1 MDLAIQTPQQV
12 TDLGWL
18 GDLWEA
24 ADELGYRAAFTFDH
38 LVPLYP
44 GERPGS
50 EHGGPRTG
58 AQLDGWLTATALAGR
73 TRRLHVGTLV
83 SGVTYRHPFVLAKQA
98 VTLDRITSGRA
109 ILGVGAGW
117 HQAEHDMVG
126 LPFPSPGVR
135 VRLLA
140 ETLEAFRRLCGPGPV
155 TFHGEHVRLTDALF
169 EPKPVRPSG
178 IPVLVGGSGPAVMR
192 VAARYGQYYNGFWT
206 PEEWPSVHD
215 RLDAELASEGRDASS
230 LARTGYTFG
239 DLSGSRT
246 AADELVTRTVRTR
259 GGDPDSVRSRLLIG
273 DEEHLTGVLR
283 RYRDAGLRMLVV
295 SLESGTTPDH
305 LARLAR
311 AAEPLAEEALA

>member
-1 MDLAIQTPQQV
+1 MDLAIQTPQQA
-12 TDLGWL
+12 TDLGRL
-18 GDLWEA
+18 GELWEA

-50 EHGGPRTG
+50 THEGPRTG

-73 TRRLHVGTLV
+73 TRRLQVGTLV

-98 VTLDRITSGRA
+98 VTLDRVTSGRA

-117 HQAEHDMVG
+117 HQPEHDMVG
-126 LPFPSPGVR
+126 LPFPPPSAR

-140 ETLEAFRRLCGPGPV
+140 ETLEAFRLLCGPDPV
-155 TFHGEHVRLTDALF
+155 TFHGVHVHLTEALF

-192 VAARYGQYYNGFWT
+192 VAAQYGQYYNGFWT
-206 PEEWPSVHD
+206 PEDWPSVHE
-215 RLDAELASEGRDASS
+215 RLDRRLVSVGREPSS
-230 LARTGYTFG
+230 LHRTGYTFG
-239 DLSGSRT
+239 ELSGDLR
-246 AADELVTRTVRTR
+246 AGDELVARTARTR
-259 GGDPDSVRSRLLIG
+259 GGDPASVRSRLLVG
-273 DEEHLTGVLR
+273 DEDHLTDVLR

-295 SLESGTTPDH
+295 SLEDGTTPEH

-311 AAEPLAEEALA
+311 AARPLAEEATR

>member
-1 MDLAIQTPQQV
+1 MDLAIQTPQQ
-12 TDLGWL
+12 TADLGRL
-18 GDLWEA
+18 GELWEA

-50 EHGGPRTG
+50 EHEGPRTG
-58 AQLDGWLTATALAGR
+58 AQLDGWLTAAALAGR

-109 ILGVGAGW
+109 VLGVGAGW
-117 HQAEHDMVG
+117 HRAEHDMVG
-126 LPFPSPGVR
+126 LPFPPPGVR

-140 ETLEAFRRLCGPGPV
+140 ETLEVFRRLCGPEPV

-178 IPVLVGGSGPAVMR
+178 IPVLVGGSGLAVMR

-206 PEEWPSVHD
+206 PEEWPSVHE
-215 RLDAELASEGRDASS
+215 RLDAELASEGRDGTALS
-230 LARTGYTFG
+230 RTGYTFG
-239 DLSGSRT
+239 ELSGSRI
-246 AADELVTRTVRTR
+246 AADELVARTVRTR
-259 GGDPDSVRSRLLIG
+259 GGTPEAVCSRLLVG

-295 SLESGTTPDH
+295 SLDPGTAPDD

-311 AAEPLAEEALA
+311 AAEPLAQEAPT